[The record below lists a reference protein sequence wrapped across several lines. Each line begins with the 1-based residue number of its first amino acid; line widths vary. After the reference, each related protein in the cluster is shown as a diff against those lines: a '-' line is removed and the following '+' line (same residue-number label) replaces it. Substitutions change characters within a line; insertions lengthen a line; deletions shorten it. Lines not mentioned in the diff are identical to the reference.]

1 MFRRKKQN
9 SIGQTSPLLV
19 VMGQDARFEGKF
31 TIAEFIQIECE
42 VAGEIRVE
50 GKLVIGEK
58 GVVQADVHTSD
69 AIIMG
74 KYEGN
79 MVATGNVEI
88 TASGHATGNIE
99 TDSLEISKGAF
110 FNGNVVKMQ
119 GGAQA
124 VADRRSIGPALVEAK
139 HADKKPA

>member
-1 MFRRKKQN
+1 MFGKKKQN
-9 SIGQTSPLLV
+9 SIGQTAPLLT
-19 VMGQDARFEGKF
+19 VMGQVARLEGKF
-31 TIAEFIQIECE
+31 TIAESIQIECE

-69 AIIMG
+69 AIIKG

-88 TASGHATGNIE
+88 TASGQATGNIE
-99 TDSLEISKGAF
+99 TDSLVISKGGF

-119 GGAQA
+119 GGDEANA
-124 VADRRSIGPALVEAK
+124 ELRSIGPALVDPK
-139 HADKKPA
+139 QMTKKPA

>member
-1 MFRRKKQN
+1 
-9 SIGQTSPLLV
+9 
-19 VMGQDARFEGKF
+19 MGRVGSLQLPERTVDAHHLESSALELFEVPPWA
-31 TIAEFIQIECE
+31 T
-42 VAGEIRVE
+42 
-50 GKLVIGEK
+50 
-58 GVVQADVHTSD
+58 ADVHTSD

-74 KYEGN
+74 QYEGN

-119 GGAQA
+119 GGAEA